1 MLIERKH
8 KVLIKHLANKCF
20 EETNSDKIMS
30 CVQEVLCFFRDSY
43 PHKLKAFVKYFMLCL
58 QKEFNKKYFIV
69 KHSGQV
75 DLKNLEKFLLK
86 TVSKESCQ
94 FILEECPELIGGL
107 KIQKGDNVWDFTIK
121 GQLQTLVK
129 ILK

>member
-1 MLIERKH
+1 MIERKH
-8 KVLIKHLANKCF
+8 KVLIKYLASKCF
-20 EETNSDKIMS
+20 EGQTSDEIVGR
-30 CVQEVLCFFRDSY
+30 VQKVACFFRDSY
-43 PHKLKAFVKYFMLCL
+43 SRKLKAFIKYFMLCL
-58 QKEFNKKYFIV
+58 QKEFNEKYFIV
-69 KHSGQV
+69 RHSGQV
-75 DLKNLEKFLLK
+75 DLKNLEKILLE
-86 TVSKESCQ
+86 TTSKASCQ